1 MNDPSANAQEPPSPA
16 TQEAPTDRIAALN
29 VIFRTL
35 YGANRD
41 ELLAELPL
49 AGLSLIGTGEI
60 WRIEFGQIVKC
71 YRPIQAASKI
81 KGLMHAVLG
90 AHGAWGLLRR
100 KNGRENARQN
110 AAELKEALAEAI
122 ECASTELPVEI
133 TLPAKVV
140 LAELHRLAAR
150 WSSGAAATADD
161 FPSAIERCR
170 PQLEEV
176 IKATGDAVYAALL
189 DGFHAFKNEST
200 AERWRN
206 CFVGVCG
213 PGQGRRD
220 NIEIAAAMAVMG
232 TDAVGVRLLY
242 LENAPTIPD
251 GLRSLASIIVEKD
264 LGQAVFR
271 DPYRMWRD
279 LTAETAVEHA
289 GASFFPQLGPD
300 RTKS

>member
-140 LAELHRLAAR
+140 LAELHRTRSPLVVR
-150 WSSGAAATADD
+150 R
-161 FPSAIERCR
+161 RCDCR
-170 PQLEEV
+170 
-176 IKATGDAVYAALL
+176 
-189 DGFHAFKNEST
+189 
-200 AERWRN
+200 
-206 CFVGVCG
+206 
-213 PGQGRRD
+213 
-220 NIEIAAAMAVMG
+220 
-232 TDAVGVRLLY
+232 
-242 LENAPTIPD
+242 
-251 GLRSLASIIVEKD
+251 
-264 LGQAVFR
+264 
-271 DPYRMWRD
+271 
-279 LTAETAVEHA
+279 
-289 GASFFPQLGPD
+289 
-300 RTKS
+300 